1 MWLHFREERRKRS
14 FPRPFRLV
22 LFLSP
27 PLPVCLHSPCNLQPC
42 PTATHPYIRAS
53 LHFLEGQIV
62 GSEIWLA
69 RFPRDIRP
77 LSFTQPRAQ
86 RSVSAAGFRH
96 QQLSFS
102 RPVVCATCAHRH
114 VALKKKRGM
123 RESYS
128 SGKFTS
134 SGRDLERCLTKI
146 TASGVALHN

>member
-1 MWLHFREERRKRS
+1 MAALSGRKEEEE
-14 FPRPFRLV
+14 FPSAVSSLSLFVAPASRLSA
-22 LFLSP
+22 LE
-27 PLPVCLHSPCNLQPC
+27 CNLQPC
-42 PTATHPYIRAS
+42 PTTSHPYIHAS
-53 LHFLEGQIV
+53 LYFLEGQIV

-69 RFPRDIRP
+69 CFPCDIRP

-86 RSVSAAGFRH
+86 RSFSAAGFRH

-114 VALKKKRGM
+114 VALKKRGM

-134 SGRDLERCLTKI
+134 SGRDLE
-146 TASGVALHN
+146 H